1 MTTAL
6 TPSPPN
12 TAFQAPLPAVF
23 APCPAARD
31 RGLQPTRCGQQ
42 DAWRMIKRRA
52 KAADIRTQIGNH
64 TFRATGITAYLK
76 TAASWKPRSTG
87 RGTKARARPAHMTGG
102 AMM

>member
-1 MTTAL
+1 MPSRAGQGLTANAL
-6 TPSPPN
+6 
-12 TAFQAPLPAVF
+12 
-23 APCPAARD
+23 R
-31 RGLQPTRCGQQ
+31 QQ